1 MLGRERS
8 AGHIQ
13 AACLMNSFY
22 SNPQIVSSNF
32 GQSNRSRVFGENG
45 NGFNRLKDGWIM
57 EFLQVSMKW
66 PLFVALGGALA
77 LIG

>member
-1 MLGRERS
+1 MAS
-8 AGHIQ
+8 TD
-13 AACLMNSFY
+13 
-22 SNPQIVSSNF
+22 
-32 GQSNRSRVFGENG
+32 SRM
-45 NGFNRLKDGWIM
+45 DWIM